1 MVTGLSVSGG
11 QTRPGAAAS
20 LSIRQPM
27 TLSKDGGDTNPIY
40 VVDDFIVDATTF
52 NNLDPSEVENIS
64 VLKDAAASVYGA
76 RGGQGAILVKPSVA
90 KKVILVYPIVGN
102 LAIMMK

>member
-1 MVTGLSVSGG
+1 MSVSGG
-11 QTRPGAAAS
+11 QTRPGAAS

-76 RGGQGAILVKPSVA
+76 RWTRCHIGENQAWQRR
-90 KKVILVYPIVGN
+90 
-102 LAIMMK
+102 

>member
-64 VLKDAAASVYGA
+64 VLKDAAASVLWCSWWTRCHIGENQA
-76 RGGQGAILVKPSVA
+76 WQRR
-90 KKVILVYPIVGN
+90 
-102 LAIMMK
+102 